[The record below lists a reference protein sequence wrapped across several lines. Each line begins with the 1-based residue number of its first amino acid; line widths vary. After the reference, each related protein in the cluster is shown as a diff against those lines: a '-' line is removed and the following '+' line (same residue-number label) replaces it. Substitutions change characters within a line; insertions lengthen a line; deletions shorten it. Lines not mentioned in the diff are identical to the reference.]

1 MWGLFSLTSVVTK
14 QRNSVS
20 LIIELSFLSV
30 CMYANILE
38 IIFQVKV
45 TEIVDV
51 TDADSS
57 AVLSP
62 EERANNMQLEYDD
75 DDWLSQQVMQ
85 TVGQY
90 NHF

>member
-1 MWGLFSLTSVVTK
+1 
-14 QRNSVS
+14 
-20 LIIELSFLSV
+20 
-30 CMYANILE
+30 MYGNILE
-38 IIFQVKV
+38 IMFQVKV

-62 EERANNMQLEYDD
+62 EERANNMQLEFD

-85 TVGQY
+85 TDGQY
-90 NHF
+90 NHFWISVSAYQ

>member
-1 MWGLFSLTSVVTK
+1 
-14 QRNSVS
+14 
-20 LIIELSFLSV
+20 
-30 CMYANILE
+30 MYANTLE
-38 IIFQVKV
+38 IMFQVKV

-75 DDWLSQQVMQ
+75 DWLSQQVMQ

-90 NHF
+90 NHS

>member
-1 MWGLFSLTSVVTK
+1 
-14 QRNSVS
+14 
-20 LIIELSFLSV
+20 
-30 CMYANILE
+30 MYANILE

-62 EERANNMQLEYDD
+62 EERANNMQLEFD

-90 NHF
+90 SHF

>member
-1 MWGLFSLTSVVTK
+1 MWGLFCLTSLVTK
-14 QRNSVS
+14 QRNNVS

-30 CMYANILE
+30 CVHANILE

-62 EERANNMQLEYDD
+62 EERENNMQLEFD
-75 DDWLSQQVMQ
+75 DDWLSQQVME

-90 NHF
+90 DHF

>member
-1 MWGLFSLTSVVTK
+1 
-14 QRNSVS
+14 
-20 LIIELSFLSV
+20 
-30 CMYANILE
+30 MYANILE

-90 NHF
+90 NHFWISVSAYQ

>member
-1 MWGLFSLTSVVTK
+1 MVTK
-14 QRNSVS
+14 QRNKVP
-20 LIIELSFLSV
+20 LIVELSALSV
-30 CMYANILE
+30 YGYANIVE

-62 EERANNMQLEYDD
+62 EERANNMQLEFD
-75 DDWLSQQVMQ
+75 DDWLSEQVMQ

>member
-1 MWGLFSLTSVVTK
+1 VVTK
-14 QRNSVS
+14 QRNNISS
-20 LIIELSFLSV
+20 IIELSLLSV
-30 CMYANILE
+30 CVYANILE

-62 EERANNMQLEYDD
+62 EERANNMQLEFD

-85 TVGQY
+85 TDGQY

>member
-1 MWGLFSLTSVVTK
+1 MVTK
-14 QRNSVS
+14 QRNYVS
-20 LIIELSFLSV
+20 LIIELSVLSV
-30 CMYANILE
+30 CNILE

-57 AVLSP
+57 AMLSP
-62 EERANNMQLEYDD
+62 EERENNMQLEFD
-75 DDWLSQQVMQ
+75 DDWLSQQVIQ

-90 NHF
+90 HNDF

>member
-1 MWGLFSLTSVVTK
+1 MY
-14 QRNSVS
+14 
-20 LIIELSFLSV
+20 V

-62 EERANNMQLEYDD
+62 EERANNMQLEFD

-85 TVGQY
+85 AGG
-90 NHF
+90 

>member
-1 MWGLFSLTSVVTK
+1 MY
-14 QRNSVS
+14 
-20 LIIELSFLSV
+20 V
-30 CMYANILE
+30 CVYANILE

-62 EERANNMQLEYDD
+62 EERANNMQLEFD
-75 DDWLSQQVMQ
+75 DDWLSQQVME
-85 TVGQY
+85 TAGQY
-90 NHF
+90 NHFWISVSAYQ

>member
-1 MWGLFSLTSVVTK
+1 
-14 QRNSVS
+14 
-20 LIIELSFLSV
+20 
-30 CMYANILE
+30 MYANILE

-62 EERANNMQLEYDD
+62 EERANNMQLEFD

-90 NHF
+90 NHV

>member
-1 MWGLFSLTSVVTK
+1 VYG
-14 QRNSVS
+14 
-20 LIIELSFLSV
+20 
-30 CMYANILE
+30 NILE
-38 IIFQVKV
+38 IMFQVKV

-62 EERANNMQLEYDD
+62 EERANNMQLEFD

-85 TVGQY
+85 TDGQY

>member
-1 MWGLFSLTSVVTK
+1 MVTK
-14 QRNSVS
+14 QRNKVS
-20 LIIELSFLSV
+20 LFIELSVLSV
-30 CMYANILE
+30 CVYANSVE

-75 DDWLSQQVMQ
+75 NWLSEQVMQ

-90 NHF
+90 NHFLISVSAYQ

>member
-1 MWGLFSLTSVVTK
+1 
-14 QRNSVS
+14 
-20 LIIELSFLSV
+20 LSV
-30 CMYANILE
+30 CVYANILE

-57 AVLSP
+57 ALLSP
-62 EERANNMQLEYDD
+62 EERENNMQLEFD

>member
-1 MWGLFSLTSVVTK
+1 VYV
-14 QRNSVS
+14 
-20 LIIELSFLSV
+20 
-30 CMYANILE
+30 NIFE

-62 EERANNMQLEYDD
+62 EERENNMQLEFD
-75 DDWLSQQVMQ
+75 DDWISQQVIQ

-90 NHF
+90 HNHF

>member
-1 MWGLFSLTSVVTK
+1 
-14 QRNSVS
+14 
-20 LIIELSFLSV
+20 
-30 CMYANILE
+30 MYADILE

-62 EERANNMQLEYDD
+62 EERANNMQLEFD

-85 TVGQY
+85 TDG
-90 NHF
+90 

>member
-1 MWGLFSLTSVVTK
+1 MY
-14 QRNSVS
+14 
-20 LIIELSFLSV
+20 V
-30 CMYANILE
+30 CVYANILE

-62 EERANNMQLEYDD
+62 EERANNMQLEFD
-75 DDWLSQQVMQ
+75 DDWLSQQVME
-85 TVGQY
+85 TAGQY

>member
-1 MWGLFSLTSVVTK
+1 VVTK
-14 QRNSVS
+14 QRNNVS
-20 LIIELSFLSV
+20 LVIELSLLSV
-30 CMYANILE
+30 CVYANILE

-51 TDADSS
+51 TDAGSS

-62 EERANNMQLEYDD
+62 EERANNMQLEFD

-85 TVGQY
+85 TDGQY

>member
-1 MWGLFSLTSVVTK
+1 MVTK
-14 QRNSVS
+14 QRNNVS
-20 LIIELSFLSV
+20 LIIELSVLSVCMYV

-62 EERANNMQLEYDD
+62 EERANNMQLEFD

-85 TVGQY
+85 AGG
-90 NHF
+90 

>member
-1 MWGLFSLTSVVTK
+1 VVTK
-14 QRNSVS
+14 LRNKVP
-20 LIIELSFLSV
+20 LIIELSALSV
-30 CMYANILE
+30 CVYANIVE

-62 EERANNMQLEYDD
+62 EERANNMQLEFD
-75 DDWLSQQVMQ
+75 DDWLSEQVMQ

-90 NHF
+90 NHFWISVLAYQ